1 MSSIAPILKS
11 SSLISWN
18 AICSELSTTSPHTI
32 ELLVAINNS
41 ESLLIALEV
50 DPVSNAINRDKTIT
64 QCKFSNPAKYLP
76 RSIFRYDKLLEE
88 RYYYLIRVISLRIYA
103 DPPG

>member
-11 SSLISWN
+11 SSFISWN

-64 QCKFSNPAKYLP
+64 QFKFSNPAKYLP
-76 RSIFRYDKLLEE
+76 RSIFRYDSQLEE
-88 RYYYLIRVISLRIYA
+88 R
-103 DPPG
+103 